1 MRIFISIF
9 ATVFFTV
16 FAQAGDQPDYFA
28 RFKYSEQEAVRLI
41 QNAHGKTWS
50 EAPVVRQ
57 LMDDLGFWKM
67 VRQDSMIRV
76 TPELKDKLRA
86 QYRYLEKA
94 FKYEV
99 GDLVWVFAA
108 NESEKAYG
116 VGRVNHRA
124 QIIEHQVVDGADLF
138 LVDVYVDG
146 AQQMQ
151 ERIGTLYTGNK
162 GKITYYKPDY
172 QLTKIRRIYTKT
184 ELDALNSPSTTL
196 PVDNVGEKYDWTNDQ
211 VWLEKLEKFKSQMA
225 NNGFEIDFRAEP
237 KEIEQKQQELM
248 LQIFRFFKMNR
259 NAPSNNGRG
268 IGLRSCGGGVCF
280 DQALVLTSAIQA
292 VGQTL
297 GIKAYNLNGTTVN
310 PMGGHG
316 FVRYDLKTVTRY
328 NTFDKVFPYEAWEE
342 LHAKK
347 KHDPKLSG
355 GVLVIDYKLPSSLA
369 TYPGVKVKTSTWT
382 GISDPGWADYG
393 ITPDFFARMPV
404 GEALNPLPVDSNRAV
419 HGMSSSRSLTEV
431 AQNLNAQ
438 GPLNTYIPQLTLDSD
453 LRLKLNREI
462 ESGKKLFEAVL
473 LLKNAD
479 GRSCSQ
485 VFN

>member
-1 MRIFISIF
+1 MNLFTILV
-9 ATVFFTV
+9 AVFFTV
-16 FAQAGDQPDYFA
+16 FANAEVKPDYFA
-28 RFKYSEQEAVRLI
+28 RFKYTEQVAVRLL
-41 QNAHGKTWS
+41 QSANGKSWD
-50 EAPVVRQ
+50 EAPAVKQ
-57 LMDDLGFWKM
+57 LMDDLGFWKL
-67 VRQDSMIRV
+67 VRENSTIQV
-76 TPELKDKLRA
+76 TPDLKEKIRA
-86 QYRYLEKA
+86 QYRYLDQA

-108 NESEKAYG
+108 NEAEKAYG

-124 QIIEHQVVDGADLF
+124 QIIEHQVIDGADLF
-138 LVDVYVDG
+138 TVDVYVDG
-146 AQQMQ
+146 ASQMQ
-151 ERIGTLYTGNK
+151 ERIGTLYTGSK

-196 PVDNVGEKYDWTNDQ
+196 PVDNVGEKYDWQNDQ
-211 VWLEKLEKFKSQMA
+211 VWLDKLEQFKTKMVKE
-225 NNGFEIDFRAEP
+225 GFEIDFRADA
-237 KEIEQKQQELM
+237 KVIEQKQQDLM

-259 NAPSNNGRG
+259 NAASNNGRG
-268 IGLRSCGGGVCF
+268 IGMRSCGGGVCF
-280 DQALVLTSAIQA
+280 DQALVLTAAIQA

-316 FVRYDLKTVTRY
+316 FVRFDLKTVTRY

-347 KHDPKLSG
+347 KHDPKNSG
-355 GVLVIDYKLPSSLA
+355 GVLVIDYRLPSELA
-369 TYPGVKVKTSTWT
+369 IYPGVKVKTSTWT

-419 HGMSSSRSLTEV
+419 HGMSSSRSLAEV
-431 AQNLNAQ
+431 AQNLNAK
-438 GPLNTYIPQLTLDSD
+438 GPLNTYLPQKVISADFKEKLSHEV
-453 LRLKLNREI
+453 LK
-462 ESGKKLFEAVL
+462 GKKLIDAIAIVQNE
-473 LLKNAD
+473 NAN
-479 GRSCSQ
+479 SCSR
-485 VFN
+485 VF

>member
-1 MRIFISIF
+1 MKIFLSIVS
-9 ATVFFTV
+9 AVIFTV
-16 FAQAGDQPDYFA
+16 FAHAGDQPDYFA
-28 RFKYSEQEAVRLI
+28 RFKYTEQEAVRLL
-41 QNAHGKTWS
+41 QSAHGKDWS
-50 EAPVVRQ
+50 EVPQVKQ

-67 VRQDSMIRV
+67 VRQDSIIKV
-76 TPELKDKLRA
+76 TPELKDQLRA
-86 QYRYLEKA
+86 QYKYLAQA

-99 GDLVWVFAA
+99 GDLVWVTAA
-108 NESEKAYG
+108 NDAEKAYG

-124 QIIEHQVVDGADLF
+124 QIIEHQSIDGTDLYVVN
-138 LVDVYVDG
+138 VYVDG
-146 AQQMQ
+146 GAQMQ

-172 QLTKIRRIYTKT
+172 QLMKSRRLYTKI

-211 VWLEKLEKFKSQMA
+211 VWLDKLEKFKSQMVQNDFA
-225 NNGFEIDFRAEP
+225 IDFRADP
-237 KEIEQKQQELM
+237 KVIEQKQQDLM

-268 IGLRSCGGGVCF
+268 IGMRSCGGGVCF

-297 GIKAYNLNGTTVN
+297 GIKAFNLNGTTVN

-316 FVRYDLKTVTRY
+316 FVRYDLKTVPRY
-328 NTFDKVFPYEAWEE
+328 ITFDKVFPYEAWEE

-347 KHDPKLSG
+347 KHDPKNSG
-355 GVLVIDYKLPSSLA
+355 GVLVIDYRLPSELA
-369 TYPGVKVKTSTWT
+369 TYPGVKVKTSTWS

-404 GEALNPLPVDSNRAV
+404 GDALNPLPVDSNRAV
-419 HGMSSSRSLTEV
+419 HGMSSSRSLVEV
-431 AQNLNAQ
+431 AQALNAK
-438 GPLNTYIPQLTLDSD
+438 GPLNTYIVQNPLSVE
-453 LRLKLNREI
+453 LRQKLNTEI
-462 ESGKKLFEAVL
+462 LNGKKIPEAMV
-473 LLKNAD
+473 KIQNAD
-479 GRSCSQ
+479 PQSCSK